1 MLCRECQ
8 ELASDYIDGALELG
22 EQLQVERHLA
32 DCEGCRAVRD
42 DLLQIVHFSR
52 QLPLQTPSSAVW
64 ARIKSEVGV
73 ERPASIFTRARRRI
87 ASVQSRHLAISIPQ
101 LVASAAALVIV
112 ASVAVTLLRSN
123 QNLPVDSTITTSSL
137 ISEQAIDRLSHRDMK
152 QYEERINALTE
163 RVEQRKGTWNPE
175 LQAAFQR
182 NMIYVDQSLV
192 ECRNELADNPK
203 DDVSRELMLTAY
215 REKVRLLEGFD
226 KF

>member
-32 DCEGCRAVRD
+32 DCEACRAVRD

-64 ARIKSEVGV
+64 ARIRSEVDS
-73 ERPASIFTRARRRI
+73 ERPASIFSRTRMQLA
-87 ASVQSRHLAISIPQ
+87 AVKSRHLALSIPQ
-101 LVASAAALVIV
+101 LAASAAALIIV
-112 ASVAVTLLRSN
+112 ASVTVTLLRSS
-123 QNLPVDSTITTSSL
+123 QGLAPDSNLTSSSMVAL
-137 ISEQAIDRLSHRDMK
+137 EGNRLSHTDMK
-152 QYEERINALTE
+152 QYEDRINALTE
-163 RVEQRKGTWNPE
+163 RVEQRKGTWDPE

-192 ECRNELADNPK
+192 ECRNDLADNPG
-203 DDVSRELMLTAY
+203 DNVSRELMLTAY

>member
-64 ARIKSEVGV
+64 ARIRNEVGI

-112 ASVAVTLLRSN
+112 ASVAVTLLRSG
-123 QNLPVDSTITTSSL
+123 QNLPIDSNITTSSL
-137 ISEQAIDRLSHRDMK
+137 VSEQSRDRLSHRDMK

-163 RVEQRKGTWNPE
+163 RVEQRKGSWNSE

-192 ECRNELADNPK
+192 ECRNELADNPG